1 VHRRGGLGLA
11 AGLQAGVGLRRQH
24 EPGGDQAVQT
34 MVIDTLRWANIGLFP
49 VNDRSMVNS
58 EARFGSAHAN
68 GFHLLLCDGAVR
80 LASYAIGPYVFEHL
94 GNRSDGDVVSD
105 WRACLKAQ
113 RARWLLGNHQFAP
126 PE

>member
-1 VHRRGGLGLA
+1 MDRPANGTA
-11 AGLQAGVGLRRQH
+11 AASTSSPCTVAAVSASPPAGVGLRRQH

-80 LASYAIGPYVFEHL
+80 LAAYAIGPYVFERL

-105 WRACLKAQ
+105 W
-113 RARWLLGNHQFAP
+113 
-126 PE
+126 